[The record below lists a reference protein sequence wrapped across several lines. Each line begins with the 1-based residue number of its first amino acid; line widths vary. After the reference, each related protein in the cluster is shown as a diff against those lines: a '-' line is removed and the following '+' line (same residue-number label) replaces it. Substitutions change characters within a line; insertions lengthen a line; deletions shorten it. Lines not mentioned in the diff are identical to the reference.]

1 MIASVAV
8 LPAPPLPSVPSAAKY
23 SSNADAFISSVSTSA
38 GNCKTINKAIGVNK
52 GEIYFNLCSTRRN
65 ITVSKGEEGERDKKK
80 KSLGGRHI
88 LGSYFSTTF
97 VITKGALM
105 MHTRVQAGPVM
116 QVYVHHY
123 NAVHEYI
130 FYKGMGEGVATKRRG
145 RETRPRRKYPKLC
158 YVGCTK

>member
-1 MIASVAV
+1 MESTKERFILIYAV
-8 LPAPPLPSVPSAAKY
+8 HGETSQLAKGKRGKE
-23 SSNADAFISSVSTSA
+23 T
-38 GNCKTINKAIGVNK
+38 
-52 GEIYFNLCSTRRN
+52 
-65 ITVSKGEEGERDKKK
+65 KKK
-80 KSLGGRHI
+80 KVWGAHI

-97 VITKGALM
+97 VINKGALM